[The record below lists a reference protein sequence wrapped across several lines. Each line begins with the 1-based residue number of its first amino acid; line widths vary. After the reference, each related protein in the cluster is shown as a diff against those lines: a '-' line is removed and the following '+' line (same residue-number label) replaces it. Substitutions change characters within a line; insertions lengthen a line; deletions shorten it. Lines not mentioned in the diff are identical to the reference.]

1 MKKLFVLCLICLI
14 LLSVVLSACSGNSGE
29 QNPLKGT
36 VWALETLG
44 ESAAYPGV
52 DVIIDFGDGE
62 VQGNTGC
69 NNFSGKYSI
78 KKETIEFKDIS
89 MTMMACQEP
98 AINAQENAFLNAL
111 QLARSYRTDGN
122 MLELLDEY
130 GETLMILRRY

>member
-1 MKKLFVLCLICLI
+1 MKKTFVWWLIPI
-14 LLSVVLSACSGNSGE
+14 LLLCVALSACDSESSN
-29 QNPLKGT
+29 QDPLNGT

-52 DVIIDFGDGE
+52 DVIIDFGEGK

-69 NNFSGKYSI
+69 NDFSGKYKV
-78 KKETIEFKDIS
+78 KKETIEFDDIS
-89 MTMMACQEP
+89 TTMMACQDS
-98 AINAQENAFLNAL
+98 AIFAQENAFLNAL
-111 QLARSYRTDGN
+111 QLARSFRTDGI

>member
-1 MKKLFVLCLICLI
+1 MRKVTTLLIII
-14 LLSVVLSACSGNSGE
+14 LASVILSACAGAAKE
-29 QNPLKGT
+29 ENPLKGT
-36 VWALETLG
+36 VWSLETIG

-62 VQGNTGC
+62 VRGNTGC
-69 NNFSGKYSI
+69 NDFNGQYKV
-78 KKETIEFKDIS
+78 KGDTIEFKDVS
-89 MTMMACQEP
+89 MTMMACQNP
-98 AINAQENAFLNAL
+98 SLRAQENAFLNAL